1 MCIRDRDVDYVYM
14 PENIKE
20 KISLYALRNI
30 QGELKRV
37 NSDDKDIKD
46 SQFSSLQDQLSLL
59 LTEKADNSEHY
70 NKMVEN
76 FMAKIA
82 LARIKISKVV
92 HDLFDLKLNGQLNLE
107 GKEAL
112 IRLCFIEASLE
123 RGCDLLKQ
131 RHNNTLKSPEAV
143 SKSQKGGNQ
152 AQPNSESCQRMLL
165 SSSILQNSDHIALMP
180 FGSAI
185 VEKSSPDA
193 EDAVEFRE
201 GDDSN
206 VNHEDVPAND
216 QQFRDE
222 VDIKNKYSIIKREL
236 EHEKLVGGGDLPV
249 DKEILNRAA
258 QSLDS
263 DQIKEFLLKNDV
275 STILGVIDELHS
287 QGYHLHHIFKKQGN
301 QEETAFR
308 TKDEQQSSQ
317 SNDSSANV
325 SPTTDP
331 ISTGSNT
338 SRTND
343 NAHIP
348 PTDAPGFDKFMN
360 NAEENAIDAAYDD
373 VLDKIQDARNS
384 STK

>member
-1 MCIRDRDVDYVYM
+1 M
-14 PENIKE
+14 
-20 KISLYALRNI
+20 
-30 QGELKRV
+30 
-37 NSDDKDIKD
+37 
-46 SQFSSLQDQLSLL
+46 
-59 LTEKADNSEHY
+59 
-70 NKMVEN
+70 
-76 FMAKIA
+76 
-82 LARIKISKVV
+82 
-92 HDLFDLKLNGQLNLE
+92 E

-131 RHNNTLKSPEAV
+131 RHNNTLKSPEAI
-143 SKSQKGGNQ
+143 SKSRKGGNQ

-287 QGYHLHHIFKKQGN
+287 QGYHLHHIFKKQ
-301 QEETAFR
+301 ETKKR
-308 TKDEQQSSQ
+308 PRSEQ
-317 SNDSSANV
+317 
-325 SPTTDP
+325 
-331 ISTGSNT
+331 
-338 SRTND
+338 R
-343 NAHIP
+343 
-348 PTDAPGFDKFMN
+348 MN
-360 NAEENAIDAAYDD
+360 NSPPNPMIQ
-373 VLDKIQDARNS
+373 VLMRPLPLIRYPQAPILLERTIMLIFLRPMRLDLINL
-384 STK
+384 